1 MFLCR
6 RSPAADLL
14 TINSPPLSC
23 CGSRQPKL
31 VPVLWT
37 WGAASRDRYD
47 AQPRRWLTV
56 GSKGF
61 TSYNLFKS
69 ICRQKRM
76 KQLASPHPTLPTL
89 AGSSRSVEQQIRFL
103 FILTVRSTEVTWTVF
118 RVCFGVFLLVLSAPC
133 QLSEKA
139 GIDRRRHES
148 KELKMSSFC
157 FQDMENKIRSTL
169 NEIYFGKTKD
179 IVNGLR

>member
-1 MFLCR
+1 
-6 RSPAADLL
+6 
-14 TINSPPLSC
+14 
-23 CGSRQPKL
+23 
-31 VPVLWT
+31 
-37 WGAASRDRYD
+37 
-47 AQPRRWLTV
+47 
-56 GSKGF
+56 
-61 TSYNLFKS
+61 
-69 ICRQKRM
+69 M
-76 KQLASPHPTLPTL
+76 KQLASPRPTLPIL

-103 FILTVRSTEVTWTVF
+103 FILTVKSTEIAVF
-118 RVCFGVFLLVLSAPC
+118 CVCFFVLVLTSPC

-148 KELKMSSFC
+148 KELKLSSFC